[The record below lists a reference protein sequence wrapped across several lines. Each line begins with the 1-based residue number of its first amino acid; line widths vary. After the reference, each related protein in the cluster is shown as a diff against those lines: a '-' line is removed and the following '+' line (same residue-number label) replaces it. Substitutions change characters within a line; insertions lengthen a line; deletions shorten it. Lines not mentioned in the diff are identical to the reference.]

1 MQIPFAR
8 PLLGAEERQ
17 AVLDAMDSGVL
28 VHGPRL
34 HAFEEAFA
42 AFTGA
47 PHCVAV
53 SSCTAALHLAWFHL
67 GIGPG
72 DEVIVPA
79 QTHAATAHAVELTGA
94 TPVFVDAEPH
104 TGNIDVGRIEAAVTP
119 RTRALSVVHFL
130 GVPAE
135 MDGVMEIARR
145 NGLFVVEDCALS
157 PGASI
162 GETHT
167 GLIGDV
173 GCFSFYPAK
182 HMTTAEGGAL
192 ITRHEEVA
200 RAARRQR
207 AFGMDRSFAERTMAG
222 IYDVPELGFNYRM
235 SELQAAIGVE
245 QVRRLPDFLRRRA
258 ENHAALTE
266 ALAGMDGI
274 RLFDPAPD
282 GVRASHYCLS
292 VVLDDAL
299 AERRPEILE
308 QMKEQGVG
316 TSVYYPAPVPH
327 LTYYREKYG
336 YGEDTFPVA
345 ARISR
350 SSIALPVG
358 PHLEPGEMRTVAAV
372 LHDALARTG
381 GAG

>member
-8 PLLGAEERQ
+8 PLLGTEERQ
-17 AVLDAMDSGVL
+17 AVLDVMDSGVL

-42 AFTGA
+42 GFTGA

-53 SSCTAALHLAWFHL
+53 SSCTAALHLTWFHL

-104 TGNIDVGRIEAAVTP
+104 TGNIDVGRIGAAVTP
-119 RTRALSVVHFL
+119 RTRALCVVHFL
-130 GVPAE
+130 GMPAE

-145 NGLFVVEDCALS
+145 HGLFVVEDCALS

-207 AFGMDRSFAERTMAG
+207 AFGMDRSFAERTTAG

-235 SELQAAIGVE
+235 SEVQAAIGVE
-245 QVRRLPDFLRRRA
+245 QVRRLPDFLRCRA

-282 GVRASHYCLS
+282 GVRASLYCLS

-308 QMKEQGVG
+308 RMKEQGVG

-350 SSIALPVG
+350 NSIALPVG
-358 PHLEPGEMRTVAAV
+358 PHLEPGEMRTIAAV
-372 LHDALARTG
+372 LRDALARAG

>member
-1 MQIPFAR
+1 
-8 PLLGAEERQ
+8 
-17 AVLDAMDSGVL
+17 
-28 VHGPRL
+28 
-34 HAFEEAFA
+34 
-42 AFTGA
+42 
-47 PHCVAV
+47 
-53 SSCTAALHLAWFHL
+53 
-67 GIGPG
+67 
-72 DEVIVPA
+72 
-79 QTHAATAHAVELTGA
+79 
-94 TPVFVDAEPH
+94 
-104 TGNIDVGRIEAAVTP
+104 
-119 RTRALSVVHFL
+119 
-130 GVPAE
+130 
-135 MDGVMEIARR
+135 
-145 NGLFVVEDCALS
+145 
-157 PGASI
+157 
-162 GETHT
+162 
-167 GLIGDV
+167 
-173 GCFSFYPAK
+173 
-182 HMTTAEGGAL
+182 MTTAEGGAL

-207 AFGMDRSFAERTMAG
+207 AFGMDRSFAERTTAG

-235 SELQAAIGVE
+235 SEVQAAIGVE

-282 GVRASHYCLS
+282 GVRASLYCLS

-299 AERRPEILE
+299 AERRPDILE
-308 QMKEQGVG
+308 RMKEQGVG

-350 SSIALPVG
+350 NSIALPVG
-358 PHLEPGEMRTVAAV
+358 PHLEPGEMRTIAAV
-372 LHDALARTG
+372 LRDALARAG